1 MGWQIIVVVA
11 ANMNRLEI
19 FFWIFQQMSNKEG
32 RRVNCFKVASPESYI
47 AGHMI
52 RGVSTTRHSFPTFFL
67 QGFFFLNNLFQ
78 FYIMLKVNLV
88 RLFFLPIYRY
98 KSSIL
103 F

>member
-11 ANMNRLEI
+11 ANMSRLGI

-32 RRVNCFKVASPESYI
+32 RRVNRFKVASPESYI

-52 RGVSTTRHSFPTFFL
+52 RGVSTTSHSFPTFFL
-67 QGFFFLNNLFQ
+67 QVLKKNLFQ
-78 FYIMLKVNLV
+78 YYIMLKVNLV

>member
-11 ANMNRLEI
+11 ANMSRLGI

-32 RRVNCFKVASPESYI
+32 RRVNCLNFKGCL
-47 AGHMI
+47 AGELYRRAHD
-52 RGVSTTRHSFPTFFL
+52 TRCVHHTAQFPYFL
-67 QGFFFLNNLFQ
+67 SAGFFFFQ
-78 FYIMLKVNLV
+78 YYIMLKVNLV